1 MKENNPIDQIIE
13 KISLVDFIGRY
24 IPVKKTGKNY
34 MAVCPFHNDRGP
46 SLSISDEKGLFHCF
60 GCGKSGNVITF
71 LMEYENIPFK
81 EALEQLAREAGVA
94 LRERP
99 KNEARDRLYRLNEE
113 AADFFFDTLMTSDE
127 ARQARLYLKE
137 RKVSR
142 NIIEA
147 FRLGYAPA
155 SGNHLCRKLKEK
167 GAAMEE
173 MDKLF
178 LAREGKSGSYDLFRD
193 RIMFPICDPGGNVIA
208 FGGRALQK
216 EQQPKYLNSGETPL
230 FKKSQTLY
238 GLHLTRRE
246 IFASRSAVVVEG
258 YMDLLALYQ
267 YGIKNVVAV
276 LGTAFTRGHAE
287 LLTNRVDDIT
297 LFFDNDEAGQR
308 ATIRSLEQLFNTG
321 INTWVVVNSLEKD
334 PDDTVKMRGKGFIDR
349 LIKNSVPGFDFYVDY
364 FTAGADMDNP
374 EQKAGVYK
382 KLKEDFTRLAD
393 EERRSF
399 FLQALDVRFGR
410 KIGVSLE
417 KRGKRRKKATFKG
430 DFRKDEVLFLLYFLE
445 KRDFSMKLAEL
456 QDDWEYFITDR
467 RIFEALARAGEA
479 LSQGEII
486 HGRGKYEHF
495 VEDPLLINEMTT
507 LIFREAFIPDE
518 EMFERFYH
526 NVIQTIKM
534 EKKKEE
540 ILEKEL
546 E

>member
-13 KISLVDFIGRY
+13 KISIADFIGRY

-46 SLSISDEKGLFHCF
+46 SLSISDDKGLFHCF

-81 EALEQLAREAGVA
+81 EALEHLAREAGVT
-94 LRERP
+94 LRDRP

-113 AADFFFDTLMTSDE
+113 AADFFFETLMSSE
-127 ARQARLYLKE
+127 GARQARLYLKE
-137 RKVSR
+137 RKVSK
-142 NIIEA
+142 NVIEA

-155 SGNHLCRKLKEK
+155 SGNPLCRKLKEK
-167 GAAMEE
+167 GASVEE
-173 MDKLF
+173 MDRLF
-178 LAREGKSGSYDLFRD
+178 LARVGKSGPYDLFRD
-193 RIMFPICDPGGNVIA
+193 RVMFPICDPGGNVIA

-230 FKKSQTLY
+230 FKKSHTLY

-267 YGIKNVVAV
+267 HGIKNVVAV
-276 LGTAFTRGHAE
+276 LGTAFTPGHAD
-287 LLTNRVDDIT
+287 LLKNRVDDIT

-334 PDDTVKMRGKGFIDR
+334 PDDTVKTRGRAFIEK
-349 LIKNSVPGFDFYVDY
+349 LMKNATPGFDFYVDY
-364 FTAGADMDNP
+364 FSSEADMDNP
-374 EQKAGVYK
+374 EQKANVYK
-382 KLKEDFTRLAD
+382 KLKSDFTRLGD
-393 EERRSF
+393 EERRTF
-399 FLQALDVRFGR
+399 FLQALDDRFGR
-410 KIGVSLE
+410 KSTGIV
-417 KRGKRRKKATFKG
+417 RKKGKKSRMSAKG
-430 DFRKDEVLFLLYFLE
+430 DFRKDEILFLLYFLE
-445 KRDFSMKLAEL
+445 KESFARRLAEL
-456 QDDWEYFITDR
+456 VRDWHYYITDA
-467 RIFEALARAGEA
+467 RIHEALAAAYDA
-479 LSQGEII
+479 LEQGGSV
-486 HGRGKYEHF
+486 HGRGKYEQF
-495 VEDPLLINEMTT
+495 VEDPLLLQEMTA
-507 LIFREAFIPDE
+507 LVLREAFIPDE
-518 EMFERFYH
+518 EMFDRFYTH
-526 NVIQTIKM
+526 LIQTITM

-540 ILEKEL
+540 IFEKEL

>member
-13 KISLVDFIGRY
+13 KISIADFIGRY

-46 SLSISDEKGLFHCF
+46 SLSISDDKGLFHCF

-81 EALEQLAREAGVA
+81 EALEHLAREAGVT
-94 LRERP
+94 LRDRP

-113 AADFFFDTLMTSDE
+113 ASEFFFNTLMSSDE

-137 RKVSR
+137 RKVSKK
-142 NIIEA
+142 IIET

-155 SGNHLCRKLKEK
+155 SGNLLCRKLKEK
-167 GAAMEE
+167 GASMEE
-173 MDKLF
+173 MDRLF
-178 LAREGKSGSYDLFRD
+178 LAREGNSGPYDLFRD
-193 RIMFPICDPGGNVIA
+193 RVMFPISDAGGNVIA

-230 FKKSQTLY
+230 FKKSHTLY
-238 GLHLTRRE
+238 GLNLTRRE

-276 LGTAFTRGHAE
+276 LGTAFTQGHAE
-287 LLTNRVDDIT
+287 LLKNRVDDIT

-334 PDDTVKMRGKGFIDR
+334 PDDTVKTRGSAFIEK
-349 LIKNSVPGFDFYVDY
+349 LMKNALAGFDFYVDF
-364 FTAGADMDNP
+364 FTSGTDMENP
-374 EQKAGVYK
+374 EQKANVYK
-382 KLKEDFTRLAD
+382 KLKSDFTRLGD
-393 EERRSF
+393 EERRTF
-399 FLQALDVRFGR
+399 FLQALDARFGR
-410 KIGVSLE
+410 KSGASV
-417 KRGKRRKKATFKG
+417 RKRRKRSQMSSKG
-430 DFRKDEVLFLLYFLE
+430 DFRKDEILFLLYFLE
-445 KRDFSMKLAEL
+445 KEAFARKLSSLFE
-456 QDDWEYFITDR
+456 DWPCYITDI
-467 RIFEALARAGEA
+467 RILDALTSAREALEQGEA
-479 LSQGEII
+479 VYGK
-486 HGRGKYEHF
+486 GKYERF
-495 VEDPLLINEMTT
+495 VEDPLLHQEMTA
-507 LIFREAFIPDE
+507 LVMREVFNPDE
-518 EMFERFYH
+518 EMFDRFYTH
-526 NVIQTIKM
+526 LVQTIKM